1 MSLTSYLDLL
11 IVSIHAYVRNKPS
24 VTQILGKPIKV
35 ILLIISN
42 IVNNKITII
51 LASRFIL
58 NKLKQCL
65 L

>member
-24 VTQILGKPIKV
+24 VTQILDKPIKV

-51 LASRFIL
+51 FASRFIL